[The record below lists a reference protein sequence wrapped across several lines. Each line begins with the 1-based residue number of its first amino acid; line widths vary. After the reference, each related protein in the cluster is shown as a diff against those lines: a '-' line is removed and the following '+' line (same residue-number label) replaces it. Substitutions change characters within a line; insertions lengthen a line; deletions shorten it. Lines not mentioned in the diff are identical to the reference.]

1 MRIVAGKYR
10 GRTLTEFDGD
20 RIRPTLDKVRESLFN
35 IIQNKIAGSSF
46 LDLYCGTG
54 AVGIEALSRNA
65 ETVVFNDSSKDSIAL
80 LKKNLAKIKADED
93 YEIFNKDA
101 VQFLKLTDKKFDIIF
116 IDPPYKSQNK
126 FDALSFCALALKE
139 DGLIIFED
147 ENEWLGEIEGLSIVD
162 KRKYGRA
169 HLTFFKEKKEWKFV
183 FLQGLLTH

>member
-35 IIQNKIAGSSF
+35 IVQNRIVDSDF

-65 ETVVFNDSSKDSIAL
+65 KRVVFNDSSRDSLSL
-80 LKKNLAKIKADED
+80 LKKNLSKIKADEN

-101 VQFLKLTDKKFDIIF
+101 VQFLKTTDKKFDIIF
-116 IDPPYKSQNK
+116 IDPPYKSEEK
-126 FDALSFCALALKE
+126 FDALSFCAKVLKE
-139 DGLIIFED
+139 DGMVIFED
-147 ENEWLGEIEGLSIVD
+147 ENEWQSEVCGLEVYD

-169 HLTFFKEKKEWKFV
+169 HLTFFKEKKE
-183 FLQGLLTH
+183 

>member
-35 IIQNKIAGSSF
+35 IIQNRINGSVF

-65 ETVVFNDSSKDSIAL
+65 KTVVFNDSSRDSLSL

-101 VQFLKLTDKKFDIIF
+101 VQFLKTTDKKFDIIF
-116 IDPPYKSQNK
+116 IDPPYKSEEK
-126 FDALSFCALALKE
+126 FNALSFCAQVLKE
-139 DGLIIFED
+139 DGIVIFED
-147 ENEWLGEIEGLSIVD
+147 ENEWQNEIEGLAVYD

-169 HLTFFKEKKEWKFV
+169 HLTFFKEKKE
-183 FLQGLLTH
+183 

>member
-10 GRTLTEFDGD
+10 GRTLLEFEGD

-65 ETVVFNDSSKDSIAL
+65 ESVVFNDSSRDSVNL

-101 VQFLKLTDKKFDIIF
+101 AQFLKTTDKKFDIIF
-116 IDPPYKSQNK
+116 IDPPYKSKEK
-126 FDALSFCALALKE
+126 FDALAFCAPILNE
-139 DGLIIFED
+139 DGIIIFED
-147 ENEWLGEIEGLSIVD
+147 ENEWENEVEGLAVYD

-169 HLTFFKEKKEWKFV
+169 HLTFFKEKK
-183 FLQGLLTH
+183 